1 MSDKIT
7 KWEAEARLAEKKAKE
22 LKRKIR
28 LEKKAQQKKL
38 ALAIGSAV
46 LSATDVKSVAEF
58 EEKYLAHSSDFS
70 NGSII
75 DENQMVIEKSRFEA
89 LQQEVNLSKQ
99 LQVDL
104 NKIADGMEWNGNF
117 WKVNNLP
124 KVSEWLA
131 NFRTGK

>member
-1 MSDKIT
+1 MTDKIS
-7 KWEAEARLAEKKAKE
+7 KWEEEARLAEEKAKE

-28 LEKKAQQKKL
+28 LEKKAQQEKL

-75 DENQMVIEKSRFEA
+75 DENQMVIEKSQFEA

-104 NKIADGMEWNGNF
+104 NKIADGMEWKFLEGEQPTKNF
-117 WKVNNLP
+117 
-124 KVSEWLA
+124 
-131 NFRTGK
+131 

>member
-1 MSDKIT
+1 MTDKIS
-7 KWEAEARLAEKKAKE
+7 KWEEEARLAEEKAKE

-28 LEKKAQQKKL
+28 LEKKAQQEKL

-75 DENQMVIEKSRFEA
+75 SANESKIVELSYYEEIKNSSKKEVILIRFKGDNAVSYSKANQIYLTKFH
-89 LQQEVNLSKQ
+89 
-99 LQVDL
+99 D
-104 NKIADGMEWNGNF
+104 KI
-117 WKVNNLP
+117 
-124 KVSEWLA
+124 
-131 NFRTGK
+131 

>member
-1 MSDKIT
+1 MTDKIS
-7 KWEAEARLAEKKAKE
+7 KWEEEARLAEEKAKE

-28 LEKKAQQKKL
+28 LEKKAQQEKL

-58 EEKYLAHSSDFS
+58 EEKYLAHSKNQS
-70 NGSII
+70 NGSNI
-75 DENQMVIEKSRFEA
+75 DENQMVVERATME
-89 LQQEVNLSKQ
+89 NLLNDANLFKQ

-104 NKIADGMEWNGNF
+104 NKIADGMEWNGSF

>member
-1 MSDKIT
+1 MSDKIS
-7 KWEAEARLAEKKAKE
+7 KWEKEARLAEEKAKE

-28 LEKKAQQKKL
+28 LEKKAQQDKL
-38 ALAIGSAV
+38 ALAIGSSV
-46 LSATDVKSVAEF
+46 LSATDVKSVGEF
-58 EEKYLAHSSDFS
+58 EEKYLAHSSGFS
-70 NGSII
+70 NGSDI
-75 DENQMVIEKSRFEA
+75 DENQMLIEKSKFEA

>member
-1 MSDKIT
+1 MPERSNWNI
-7 KWEAEARLAEKKAKE
+7 
-22 LKRKIR
+22 RKIP
-28 LEKKAQQKKL
+28 LEKKAQQEKL

-104 NKIADGMEWNGNF
+104 NKIADGMEWNGSF

-131 NFRTGK
+131 NFRTGKW

>member
-1 MSDKIT
+1 
-7 KWEAEARLAEKKAKE
+7 
-22 LKRKIR
+22 
-28 LEKKAQQKKL
+28 
-38 ALAIGSAV
+38 
-46 LSATDVKSVAEF
+46 VAEF

-104 NKIADGMEWNGNF
+104 NKIADGMEWTGNF

>member
-1 MSDKIT
+1 MTDKIS
-7 KWEAEARLAEKKAKE
+7 KWEEEARLAEEKAKE

-28 LEKKAQQKKL
+28 LEKKAQQEKL

-58 EEKYLAHSSDFS
+58 EEKYLANSSDFS

-104 NKIADGMEWNGNF
+104 NKIADGMEWNGSF

>member
-1 MSDKIT
+1 MTDKIS
-7 KWEAEARLAEKKAKE
+7 KWEEEARLAEEKAKE

-28 LEKKAQQKKL
+28 LEKKAQQEKL

-58 EEKYLAHSSDFS
+58 EEKYLTHSSGFS

-89 LQQEVNLSKQ
+89 LQQGVNLSKQ

-104 NKIADGMEWNGNF
+104 NKIADAMEWTGNF

-131 NFRTGK
+131 TFRTGK

>member
-1 MSDKIT
+1 M
-7 KWEAEARLAEKKAKE
+7 
-22 LKRKIR
+22 
-28 LEKKAQQKKL
+28 
-38 ALAIGSAV
+38 
-46 LSATDVKSVAEF
+46 AEF

-89 LQQEVNLSKQ
+89 LQQGVNLSKQ

-104 NKIADGMEWNGNF
+104 NKIADGMEWNGSF